1 MNKMSLAS
9 QKRIAAKILKCGVSR
24 VKIELAKDVEEALTR
39 EDIRNL
45 IKKGLIKKV
54 QKKGQSKAKTK
65 KVRLQKKKGR
75 RKGPGSRKGGKS
87 ARNPRKRAWIKKV
100 RPLRRLLTELR
111 DNKQIKKTDYRKFYL
126 KIKGG
131 MFRDKKHLLLYLKE
145 HELLLAKPKKA
156 KTGKR

>member
-1 MNKMSLAS
+1 MSLAS

-24 VKIELAKDVEEALTR
+24 VKIEVVKDVEEALTR

-87 ARNPRKRAWIKKV
+87 ARNPRKQAWIKKV